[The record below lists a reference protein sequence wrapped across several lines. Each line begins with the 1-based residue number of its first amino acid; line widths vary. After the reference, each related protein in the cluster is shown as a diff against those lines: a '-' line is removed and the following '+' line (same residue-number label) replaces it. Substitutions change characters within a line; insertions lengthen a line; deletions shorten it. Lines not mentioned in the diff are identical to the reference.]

1 MQKIMVFR
9 SMTDDVKLANYAC
22 QLTHV
27 ITQTYNVF
35 CTKYSECEVNK
46 KMQCITNLVKHKS
59 KDDV

>member
-22 QLTHV
+22 RLTHV

-35 CTKYSECEVNK
+35 YTKYWDCDVNK
-46 KMQCITNLVKHKS
+46 KL
-59 KDDV
+59 